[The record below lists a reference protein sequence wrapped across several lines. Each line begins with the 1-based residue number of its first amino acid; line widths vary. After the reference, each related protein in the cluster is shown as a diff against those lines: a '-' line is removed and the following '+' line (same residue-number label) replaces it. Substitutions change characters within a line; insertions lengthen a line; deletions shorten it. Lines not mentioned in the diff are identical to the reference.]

1 LKEPL
6 FSREVA
12 SMSEKYK
19 NLMLKASVGIK
30 AMTRATFTKETG
42 QEVYLME
49 KANKHIRMGIHMK
62 EK

>member
-1 LKEPL
+1 
-6 FSREVA
+6 
-12 SMSEKYK
+12 MSEKYK